1 MSTSEDVDKSGE
13 KLPPGEHFN
22 HALEG
27 EKSQLQPP
35 APTAQ
40 QVNHSVQ
47 HCVIFAPVLFH
58 FKTKLFCQMN
68 RSWDLWPKQTD
79 LTHTQTVE

>member
-40 QVNHSVQ
+40 QVNHSV
-47 HCVIFAPVLFH
+47 LH
-58 FKTKLFCQMN
+58 FVSFLHRFFSILKPSYFVK
-68 RSWDLWPKQTD
+68 
-79 LTHTQTVE
+79 